1 MSIGAFGSGEFGSL
15 AFGGALGGSSISLI
29 RIRALNA
36 LEVHLDG
43 ALAISP
49 ALPRDP
55 LNIRSWRLALHPGQV
70 GAEPLI
76 QYVERVSGRV
86 VIVYTDAPMTQNTLY
101 DFEFI
106 GAEDPTFLMRVLT
119 PAQVRSAQGFVDPNR
134 YDLANPNLLA
144 DASGNVVA
152 LGTLQATEVGDYA
165 IESGAKYLRK
175 RLLRR
180 LTTAYRSFLFL
191 SNYGLA
197 IPAKR
202 IVRPSELQ
210 RFRVEALRQV
220 KAEPDVRAA
229 FVSVTQPEVG
239 VLEIFVRV
247 TMTTG
252 QRDEFSSRI
261 NTNPSG
267 G

>member
-1 MSIGAFGSGEFGSL
+1 MSFGAFGSGGFGSV
-15 AFGGALGGSSISLI
+15 AFGGALGGSAISSI

-36 LEVHLDG
+36 LEVTLDG
-43 ALAISP
+43 AIAISP
-49 ALPRDP
+49 ALPDDP
-55 LNIRSWRLALHPGQV
+55 LNIASWSLSLYPGQS
-70 GAEPLI
+70 GAVPLV
-76 QYVERVSGRV
+76 QYVEKVSDHV
-86 VIVYTDAPMTQNTLY
+86 VIVYFDGPMTQNTLY
-101 DFEFI
+101 NF
-106 GAEDPTFLMRVLT
+106 AYVSAADPTFLMRVLT
-119 PAQVRSAQGFVDPNR
+119 PAQVRAAQGFVDTNR

-144 DASGNVVA
+144 DASGNVIA
-152 LGTLQATEVGDYA
+152 LGTLQATDAGDYA

-202 IVRPSELQ
+202 IMRPSELQ
-210 RFRVEALRQV
+210 RFRIEALRQV